1 MGLSCGIVGLP
12 NVGKSTLFNA
22 LTKAGAESSNYPF
35 CTIEPNIGTVPVPDE
50 RLEKLAYFV
59 KPQKTVPAFMQFVDI
74 AGLVRGAS
82 KGEGLGNQF
91 LANIR
96 EVDAIV
102 QVVRLFETADIV
114 HVNGKINPI
123 DDLEVVLTELILKDL
138 DSFEKRKNRV
148 EKQALSGNKEAK
160 KELDFLLEGIALL
173 EQGKILYKNL
183 STEHSVLQDLRPL
196 TAKPLMIVANMD
208 ENHLANY
215 QEHPQ
220 FKALEKKAKELSA
233 ALIPFSA
240 KLEQELQELDPE
252 EMDLMLKEYGL
263 TEPGLNRIIREGYSL
278 LNLITYF
285 TSGVKEVRSWVLK
298 KGLKAPQAAGVI
310 HTDFEKGF
318 IKAEVVS
325 YEQFVELEASWS
337 KCRDLGKLRLEG
349 KEYVFQDGDV
359 VIFRF
364 NV

>member
-1 MGLSCGIVGLP
+1 MLRAGIIGMP

-59 KPQKTVPAFMQFVDI
+59 KPQKKVPAFIQFVDI

-114 HVNGKINPI
+114 HVNGKIDPI

-138 DSFEKRKNRV
+138 DSFEKRKSRV
-148 EKQALSGNKEAK
+148 EKQAHSGSKEAK

-173 EQGKILYKNL
+173 EQGKILYQNL
-183 STEHSVLQDLRPL
+183 STDHSVLQDLRPL

-208 ENHLANY
+208 EEHLANY
-215 QEHPQ
+215 QDHPQ
-220 FKALEKKAKELSA
+220 FKVLQKKAQELSA
-233 ALIPFSA
+233 VLIPFSA
-240 KLEQELQELDPE
+240 KLEQELQELEPE
-252 EMDLMLKEYGL
+252 ETVLMLKEYGL
-263 TEPGLNRIIREGYSL
+263 TEPGLNRIIREGYRL
-278 LNLITYF
+278 LDLITYF
-285 TSGVKEVRSWVLK
+285 TSGEKEVRSWVLK

-337 KCRDLGKLRLEG
+337 KCRDLGKLHIEG